1 MIKLSKMGGKVHP
14 PFWKGS
20 INMVLLFL
28 FPLWSVRWSPA
39 SVGHVSGETRL
50 FNQALAG
57 KPAHDSGVGIS
68 LGLI

>member
-1 MIKLSKMGGKVHP
+1 
-14 PFWKGS
+14 
-20 INMVLLFL
+20 MVLLFL

-57 KPAHDSGVGIS
+57 KPTHDSGVGSS